1 MLCGMARKKKKER
14 KGRATKLWRTGS
26 VHMREAVQPPYS
38 LRSSL
43 GSLVAITAG
52 TGFRILSRRVRRGLD
67 AVDDEIGWETDDG
80 C

>member
-1 MLCGMARKKKKER
+1 
-14 KGRATKLWRTGS
+14 
-26 VHMREAVQPPYS
+26 MREAVQPPYS

>member
-1 MLCGMARKKKKER
+1 
-14 KGRATKLWRTGS
+14 
-26 VHMREAVQPPYS
+26 MREAVQPPYS

-52 TGFRILSRRVRRGLD
+52 TGFRILSRRVRRVRRGLD